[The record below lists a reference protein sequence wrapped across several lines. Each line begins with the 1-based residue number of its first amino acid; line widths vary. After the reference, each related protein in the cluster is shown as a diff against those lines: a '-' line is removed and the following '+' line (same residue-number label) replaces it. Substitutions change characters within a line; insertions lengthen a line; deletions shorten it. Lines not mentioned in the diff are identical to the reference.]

1 MLISNSFASQQV
13 SCSNSA
19 VVTLPSSRLS
29 HECRGLQ
36 PRTKYVIT
44 VAAINGAGKGERANV
59 SNTTACEGI
68 ELGSGTVKPLQPLAV
83 LYM

>member
-13 SCSNSA
+13 SCSNGA

-68 ELGSGTVKPLQPLAV
+68 ELVSGTVKPLQPLAV